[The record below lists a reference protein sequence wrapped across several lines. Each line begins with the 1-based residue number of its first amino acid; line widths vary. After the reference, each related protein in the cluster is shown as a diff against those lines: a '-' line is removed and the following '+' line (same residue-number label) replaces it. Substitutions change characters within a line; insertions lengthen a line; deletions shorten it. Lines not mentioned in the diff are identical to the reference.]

1 MKKLYLMSLVALLII
16 TGFLAL
22 SFKYYQVNHSTN
34 TVLASTKE
42 PEREIIFQTQADLD
56 NDGKKERIVL
66 DEVKGYE
73 DPFGVYSRVLIYKG
87 NELVYNSKEAGLA
100 IAGTYFEDPREL
112 IRIGDLNKNGIPE
125 IYLIEDGSGGNSQIL
140 TIIEKVKTKYTVLY
154 HSMIYNY
161 RYEDFDNDGSLEF
174 YGVTD
179 DFIGDPSYKKETI
192 FKIANGKYIPSY
204 KLTRQYVEREFE
216 KLKQEININGNFG
229 NFRYLTSYYAV
240 LGLKEEGIEF
250 IKKSWNFSKPEQ
262 QEQYIK
268 EFEQSIKGWEKWWN
282 SLK

>member
-1 MKKLYLMSLVALLII
+1 MSLVVLLII

-22 SFKYYQVNHSTN
+22 GLKYYQDKDSTN
-34 TVLASTKE
+34 SVFASTKE
-42 PEREIIFQTQADLD
+42 PEREIIFQTLADLD
-56 NDGKKERIVL
+56 NDGKKEKIVL

-87 NELVYNSKEAGLA
+87 KELVYNSKEAGLA
-100 IAGTYFEDPREL
+100 IEGTYFENPREL
-112 IRIGDLNKNGIPE
+112 IRIGDLNKNGLAE
-125 IYLIEDGSGGNSQIL
+125 IYLIEDGSGGSSQIL

-154 HSMIYNY
+154 HGMIYNY

-179 DFIGDPSYKKETI
+179 DLIGDPSYKKETI

-204 KLTRQYVEREFE
+204 KLTRQYVEKEFE

-240 LGLKEEGIEF
+240 LGLNEEGIEF
-250 IKKSWNFSKPEQ
+250 IKKSWSFSKPEQ
-262 QEQYIK
+262 QKQYIK
-268 EFEQSIKGWEKWWN
+268 EFEQSIKEWEKWWD